1 MRRAGDCMGLFGTR
15 RRWWNIASE
24 ERRGASRFP
33 PFPSEPQEGLVFC
46 ARPLLELYSRSPSL
60 RSVENAGSL
69 ARSHARRA
77 RRPCPFLRF
86 RPPLSR
92 GRFEDQRPEKR
103 PEAAATK
110 CVLSPLEGEEK
121 SPAEPRFF
129 GNKKGETT
137 SGPFVHALW
146 LHGCGA
152 EERKGERAAGW
163 TDGLRGT
170 TRFRGLP
177 LQPAAK
183 RASVQ
188 RPPLSGSG
196 KLGDEGWIRV
206 YVRVRRAHAR
216 IRSWRRK

>member
-1 MRRAGDCMGLFGTR
+1 MSFSSLPSSAVARSFRRSASRKATGGCGHQMRAFPFR
-15 RRWWNIASE
+15 RRRE
-24 ERRGASRFP
+24 E
-33 PFPSEPQEGLVFC
+33 PSGT
-46 ARPLLELYSRSPSL
+46 A
-60 RSVENAGSL
+60 
-69 ARSHARRA
+69 
-77 RRPCPFLRF
+77 
-86 RPPLSR
+86 
-92 GRFEDQRPEKR
+92 
-103 PEAAATK
+103 
-110 CVLSPLEGEEK
+110 
-121 SPAEPRFF
+121 FF

-137 SGPFVHALW
+137 LGPFVHALW

-196 KLGDEGWIRV
+196 KLGDDGWIRV
-206 YVRVRRAHAR
+206 YVRTSTEGTCTYQKLEKKVNLPQRREDER
-216 IRSWRRK
+216 ERERERGRE